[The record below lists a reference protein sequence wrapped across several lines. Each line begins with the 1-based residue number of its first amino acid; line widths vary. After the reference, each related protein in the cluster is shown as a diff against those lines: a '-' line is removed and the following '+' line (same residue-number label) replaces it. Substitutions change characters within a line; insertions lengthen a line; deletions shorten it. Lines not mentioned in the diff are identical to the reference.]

1 MTNPIKLLLL
11 EDDPLDAELNITAL
25 EAEGYKC
32 EWKRVQT
39 KDEFIGALEKPDYDI
54 IFIDYN
60 LPAFDG
66 MSALY
71 ILGEHELDIPALL
84 VSGNLGEELAIDSMK
99 AGAVDYVH
107 KDRLNR
113 LVPSVKRA
121 LKESELRRTERV
133 QANNLSLFNKLNQA
147 ANSGASI
154 DALIEILA
162 IETSNYANYFGAT
175 TFLLNEE
182 KEYFE
187 MQHLALPADM
197 RHKVEKI
204 IVQMFYP
211 IRIPA
216 NALRIMREVVEN
228 KEIKVIDTEKEIE
241 QFLSEIIKIS
251 APKTF
256 PKSLDKFSSLIR
268 KTFHLSVI
276 GFLPLVIKKQEMG
289 ILVFPYKESIFSHDI
304 QQMEAIAEQLTEIF
318 ARKIAEEEVEKL
330 QHQQKL
336 ILDSADEGIVGIN
349 MEGRLIFAN
358 PSAALMLGQS
368 EEEMRGKDSHA
379 VFRPKNNAGR
389 VYGKEECPV
398 FATYTLG
405 ENIYEEKAEF
415 WHKDSGYFPVLFS
428 SMVIDEEGERIG
440 AVITFRDISKQVE
453 ATREIARLAEVVE
466 QASVT
471 VAITDLE
478 GNLVYANPFFEKSS
492 GYGVDE
498 VLGGNPRILKSGI
511 QDKDTYKDLW
521 ETIKKGETWHNTL
534 VNKRKDGSL
543 YYEDANIFPVKT
555 SEGEI
560 INFATVKRDI
570 TAQVEA
576 EEEILLQL
584 SRLDSLHSI
593 DSEILSNSDLKAIL
607 DVVLAQVKKGLGD
620 AASILLYNPSLNS
633 LEYATQLG
641 FNTDK
646 PVYKFLRLGK
656 GLAGKIA
663 LEQKPNF
670 IQNLSKERESLAEMP
685 LLPAENFHSYFG
697 FPLLSQGKLKGVLE
711 VFYREPVTS
720 DEVQSKF
727 LGMLAGQAAIAIDNI
742 TLFEELERNN
752 MELRLAYISTLEGW
766 ARALELRDLETLN
779 HSRRVTRLTVDLSS
793 VMGINAE
800 KIEDIRRGALLH
812 DIGKIGVSD
821 VIFKKAGA
829 LNKEE
834 WAAMKQ
840 HPLFAYEMLKD
851 IDYLKPALD
860 IPYCHHEKWDGS
872 GYPQGLKGEE
882 IPQPARIF
890 ALVDVYDALTNWRP
904 YRKNTWSKKEALA
917 YIQEQ
922 SGKHF
927 DPKITDV
934 FIKMMEE
941 SDEV

>member
-1 MTNPIKLLLL
+1 MTIPIKLLLL
-11 EDDPLDAELNITAL
+11 EDDALDAELNITAL
-25 EAEGYKC
+25 ETEGYEC

-39 KDEFIGALEKPDYDI
+39 KDEFIAALEKPDYDI

-84 VSGNLGEELAIDSMK
+84 VSGNLEKELAIDSMK

-121 LKESELRRTERV
+121 LKESELRRTERA

-154 DALIEILA
+154 DALVEILA

-187 MQHLALPADM
+187 MRYLVLPADM
-197 RHKVEKI
+197 RRKLEKI
-204 IVQMFYP
+204 VNQSFSP
-211 IRIPA
+211 IRIPVDS
-216 NALRIMREVVEN
+216 LRMMRETIEN
-228 KEIKVIDTEKEIE
+228 KEIKIIDTEKEVE
-241 QFLSEIIKIS
+241 QFLSEIIQVAI
-251 APKTF
+251 PKTF
-256 PKSLDKFSSLIR
+256 PVPLDKLFSLIR
-268 KTFHLSVI
+268 KTFHLSAIV
-276 GFLPLVIKKQEMG
+276 FLPLVIKKEEIG
-289 ILVFPYKESIFSHDI
+289 ILVFPYKESISSHDI
-304 QQMEAIAEQLTEIF
+304 QHMEAITEQLTEIF
-318 ARKIAEEEVEKL
+318 SRKIAEEEVGKL

-336 ILDSADEGIVGIN
+336 ILDSADEGIVGVN
-349 MEGRLIFAN
+349 TEGKLTFAN
-358 PSAALMLGQS
+358 PSACLLLGES
-368 EEEMRGKDSHA
+368 EEEMRGKESHA
-379 VFRPKNNAGR
+379 IFRPKNKAGR
-389 VYGKEECPV
+389 VYSKEECPI
-398 FATYTLG
+398 FATYTFG
-405 ENIYEEKAEF
+405 ENVYEENAEF
-415 WHKDSGYFPVLFS
+415 LRKGSGYFSVLFS
-428 SMVIDEEGERIG
+428 STVIDEEGERIG

-453 ATREIARLAEVVE
+453 ATRENSRLAEVVE
-466 QASVT
+466 QSSVT

-478 GNLVYANPFFEKSS
+478 GNLVYVNPFFEKSS
-492 GYGVDE
+492 GYSADE
-498 VLGGNPRILKSGI
+498 VLGENPRILKSGI
-511 QDKDTYKDLW
+511 QDKDTYKGLW
-521 ETIKKGETWHNTL
+521 ETIIKGETWHNTL

-543 YYEDANIFPVKT
+543 YYEDANIFPIKT
-555 SEGEI
+555 PEGEV
-560 INFATVKRDI
+560 INFAAVKRDI

-576 EEEILLQL
+576 EEQIRLQL

-593 DSEILSNSDLKAIL
+593 DTEILSNSDLKAIL

-620 AASILLYNPSLNS
+620 AVRILLYNPALNS
-633 LEYATQLG
+633 LEYFTQFG
-641 FNTDK
+641 FSTDK
-646 PVYKFLRLGK
+646 PAYKFLRLGK

-663 LEQKPNF
+663 LERKANF
-670 IQNLSKERESLAEMP
+670 IQDLSKEKETLAEMP

-711 VFYREPVTS
+711 IFYREPTAS

-727 LGMLAGQAAIAIDNI
+727 LEMLAGQAAIAIDNT

-752 MELRLAYISTLEGW
+752 MELRLAYLSTLEGW

-779 HSRRVTRLTVDLSS
+779 HSRRVTQLTVELSR

-812 DIGKIGVSD
+812 DIGKIGVPD
-821 VIFKKAGA
+821 AIFKKTGP
-829 LNKEE
+829 LNTEE
-834 WAAMKQ
+834 WVEMKR
-840 HPLFAYEMLKD
+840 HPVFAYEMLKD

-882 IPQPARIF
+882 IPQFARIF
-890 ALVDVYDALTNWRP
+890 ALVDVYDALTHRRP

-922 SGKHF
+922 SGTHF
-927 DPKITDV
+927 DPQIADI

-941 SDEV
+941 RDED